1 MQPISPRHGG
11 GSSSSVVTAQSGPLN
26 APVGNYQQ
34 PRVSPDGTLVLVEEV
49 SGVHSIWTYVL
60 ASGVFTKLSMP
71 GAAHNPIW
79 HADSA
84 RITYNAARQK
94 GEAGSIYAKSADGT
108 GGEQRLILSAKG
120 SLSPLSWSK
129 SGHVVLLDEV
139 VETNRNIL
147 ASDARGGAAPQPW
160 LSTAHNESMAV
171 ISPDDRWVVYVSNQ
185 SRRDEVYVQP
195 LARDQEG
202 LWQVSTDGGSQPVWS
217 RDGRELFYRRGNTM
231 IAVSVSTSP
240 VFRIGESRPLFE
252 GAFAQRDNAANYD
265 VLPDGKRFIML
276 QDQDS
281 IGSAQ
286 LHVVLNWRRE
296 EQRQP

>member
-1 MQPISPRHGG
+1 M
-11 GSSSSVVTAQSGPLN
+11 
-26 APVGNYQQ
+26 
-34 PRVSPDGTLVLVEEV
+34 
-49 SGVHSIWTYVL
+49 HSIWTYVL

-71 GAAHNPIW
+71 GAAHNPIGMPT
-79 HADSA
+79 ARGSPTTPAGTRTSPAASTQSRPTAPAASNDSSSLPRVRCRPCRGA
-84 RITYNAARQK
+84 NRDTSCCSTRW
-94 GEAGSIYAKSADGT
+94 SRRTGT
-108 GGEQRLILSAKG
+108 S
-120 SLSPLSWSK
+120 SPLTY
-129 SGHVVLLDEV
+129 V
-139 VETNRNIL
+139 
-147 ASDARGGAAPQPW
+147 AAPRH
-160 LSTAHNESMAV
+160 SHGYRRRTTS
-171 ISPDDRWVVYVSNQ
+171 RWPSFRPTTNGWRTISNQ

-296 EQRQP
+296 EQRQQ